1 MAYVRAFDN
10 PSVLKLT
17 SNDLSIRT
25 RDKTIYNE
33 IRKNVRDLS
42 NNNPTKTNGY
52 KYHTTTINVNCDISG
67 GYVEYV
73 DNYELKRSISNG
85 RNLINSQCFTPTNI

>member
-10 PSVLKLT
+10 PSVLNLT
-17 SNDLSIRT
+17 SHDLSTRT

-33 IRKNVRDLS
+33 IRQNVSDLS

-52 KYHTTTINVNCDISG
+52 KYHTTVINVNCDISG

-73 DNYELKRSISNG
+73 DNYELKRSISTG
-85 RNLINSQCFTPTNI
+85 RNLINTQCFS